1 MSVRRGQERRE
12 NLAELD
18 SVLHHRVRSLDE
30 PVDRSDWGAVV
41 QRSRGLRVARR
52 RSAALVAGGA
62 AVLSLAL
69 TSILVPLLRDGG
81 QARPGAPP
89 LRLSLHLSD
98 GTGVVLYSVAER
110 ARFLDDSDDRLA
122 AQPSG
127 RHAAIVRALNG
138 GPFPVRAA
146 LSHAETTA
154 RPATGGPLPGD
165 RALVSF
171 RVFTSAGLETPAG
184 SAVLACQYGLDRN
197 AYCDGA
203 VDLKDGMRLTGS
215 GTLSAD
221 ANRFTL
227 MVTGGGGR
235 GIGRGVLT
243 ASPRD
248 RGPSDLH

>member
-1 MSVRRGQERRE
+1 MSGRRGHERRE

-18 SVLHHRVRSLDE
+18 SVLHHRLRSLDE

-41 QRSRGLRVARR
+41 QRSRGLRGARR
-52 RSAALVAGGA
+52 RSVTLVAGGA

-69 TSILVPLLRDGG
+69 TWILVPLLRDGG
-81 QARPGAPP
+81 HARPGAPP

-98 GTGVVLYSVAER
+98 GTGLLLYSVAER

-127 RHAAIVRALNG
+127 RRAAIVRSLSG
-138 GPFPVRAA
+138 GPFRVRAA
-146 LSHAETTA
+146 HADAAVTA
-154 RPATGGPLPGD
+154 RRATGGPLPGD

-197 AYCDGA
+197 AYCEGA
-203 VDLKDGMRLTGS
+203 VDLEEGMRLTGS

-227 MVTGGGGR
+227 MVTGDGR
-235 GIGRGVLT
+235 DGVARGVLT

-248 RGPSDLH
+248 HGSSDLH